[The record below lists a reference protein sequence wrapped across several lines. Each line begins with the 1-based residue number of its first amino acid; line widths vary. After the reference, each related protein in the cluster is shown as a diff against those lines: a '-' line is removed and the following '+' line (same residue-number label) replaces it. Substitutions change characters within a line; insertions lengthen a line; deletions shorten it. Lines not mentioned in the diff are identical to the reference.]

1 VPSSPP
7 LSFGQID
14 LLHLWTQGDG
24 VSQTTVLILAVMSVT
39 TWYVVVVREIV
50 LLRLLRQG
58 RAAETALETTAE
70 PKAVLSALAAASPF
84 RDLVQT
90 GLAALDRH
98 RAGLGDRIDRNA
110 WLSLALARAVGRV
123 TVRLG
128 DGLPQLATIA
138 STAPFVGLFGTVWS
152 IHHALTE
159 IGVSGQASIE
169 RVAGP
174 VGESLVMTA
183 LGLAVAVPAVLAH
196 NWLVRRQK
204 KAVETVRGFGA
215 DLHAR
220 LLGQP

>member
-1 VPSSPP
+1 LPSSPP
-7 LSFGQID
+7 LSFSQFD
-14 LLHLWTQGDG
+14 LLHLWTQGDA
-24 VSQTTVLILAVMSVT
+24 VTQTTVLILAAMSVT

-58 RAAETALETTAE
+58 RAAETAVTGNAA
-70 PKAVLSALAAASPF
+70 PNAILSALTSGGPF
-84 RDLVQT
+84 HDLAQT
-90 GLAALDRH
+90 GLAALERH
-98 RAGLGDRIDRNA
+98 REGLSGTIDRNS
-110 WLSLALARAVGRV
+110 WLSLSLSRAVGRV
-123 TVRLG
+123 TARLG

-204 KAVETVRGFGA
+204 SAIEMVRGFGT
-215 DLHAR
+215 DLHAL
-220 LLGQP
+220 LLGQS

>member
-1 VPSSPP
+1 LPSSQP
-7 LSFGQID
+7 LSFSQID
-14 LLHLWTQGDG
+14 LLHLWTQGDA
-24 VSQTTVLILAVMSVT
+24 VAQTTVLILAAMSVT
-39 TWYVVVVREIV
+39 TWYVVAVREIV

-58 RAAETALETTAE
+58 RAAETALSRARS
-70 PKAVLSALAAASPF
+70 PDAILATLPTDNPF
-84 RDLVQT
+84 RGLAQT
-90 GLAALDRH
+90 GLTALNRH
-98 RAGLGDRIDRNA
+98 RDGLTGTVDRNS
-110 WLSLALARAVGRV
+110 WLALSVSRAVGRI
-123 TVRLG
+123 TARLG

-204 KAVETVRGFGA
+204 SAVETVRGFGT
-215 DLHAR
+215 DLHAL
-220 LLGQP
+220 LLGQS